1 MHLFTSPKKP
11 NICLNKPDVEILF
24 LPSYSPDLN
33 PIEVFWA
40 NFKQLVRLSLNKFS
54 SLAKAINDSFC
65 QICT

>member
-1 MHLFTSPKKP
+1 
-11 NICLNKPDVEILF
+11 
-24 LPSYSPDLN
+24 PDLN

-65 QICT
+65 QICP